1 MRKKKMVFDFK
12 YRFMFVILFIVLS
25 IGFLLFSF
33 NKNMYLNEAI
43 NSIFFSMFDSLS
55 NNKDIIGTNI
65 NEELKLEIDALKK
78 LSNIKNILSDYEV
91 INGVV
96 ILRNPSYW
104 LNEIVVNKGRDNGIE
119 EGMAV
124 VVSEGLVGYVSALY
138 DTSCRV
144 KLITNSSYNNTSIK
158 IKNIYLILEYDDDS
172 NLIVNQLDNSNSIKE
187 GDVVLTSGLTDK
199 YPSGITIGY
208 VSKIENNIFDTG
220 KKLYISLY
228 YDINDLRYVSFLKR
242 LV

>member
-33 NKNMYLNEAI
+33 DKNMYLNDAI

-78 LSNIKNILSDYEV
+78 LSNIKNVLSDYEV

-124 VVSEGLVGYVSALY
+124 VVSEGLVGYVSDLY

-144 KLITNSSYNNTSIK
+144 KLITNGSFNNTSVRV
-158 IKNIYLILEYDDDS
+158 NNFNLILEYDEDN
-172 NLIVNQLDNSNSIKE
+172 NLIINQLDNSDSIKV

-208 VSKIENNIFDTG
+208 ISKIENNNYGTG
-220 KKLYISLY
+220 KKLYLSLY
-228 YDINDLRYVSFLKR
+228 YDINDIRYVSFLKR